1 MNINK
6 IDSYFEAND
15 NIILSKM
22 KPVYGTDELLNCGTI
37 TFGNKVYLIDYK
49 DKDKIINFNKNFIF
63 NDFENEIYPSY
74 TYNYK
79 RFTYLD
85 FIFNYNNESVYFKFN
100 NNSNYDLRR
109 CNVEIYHFYH
119 ENIIKKYNVIEYI
132 KGHYITSGQ
141 DANIMKNPL
150 WKIKEND
157 KEYLLMYCEK
167 DTICKLCSESYQKIL
182 DYEESIKK
190 KITWYKHQNGY
201 ILCSLNIYIHQII
214 KGCYGNGKG
223 TKTISVDHIDQD
235 PLNNTWENLR
245 IATRKE
251 QEQNSKGIKNG
262 TKRERK
268 YSAKDLPEGI
278 SQEMMKKYVVYYHEW
293 LDKEHTKKREFFKV
307 EKHPKLDKCW
317 VTTKSEKVSIKD
329 KLKQANKVVDDLEKN
344 IYPEK
349 EGIQLPKYVSLIN
362 TRGKQHLVFDKM
374 HHDNRLNLK
383 MVLPEEYDI
392 NEQIMSLKV
401 KVKQKYGAYFIGNE
415 NIFNYRY
422 LTEIDDKIKYVKKIT
437 FDIFR
442 CFCRKKHTIEFEIEK
457 TERDAILEAEKW
469 LSENITEEYF
479 NNYINNCDQELQ
491 NKHFINYGVYCTCCN
506 KNYNEYENYNKGQL
520 LEGGTFL
527 DSIEKI
533 TPNHIY
539 LLCGS

>member
-262 TKRERK
+262 TKRER
-268 YSAKDLPEGI
+268 
-278 SQEMMKKYVVYYHEW
+278 
-293 LDKEHTKKREFFKV
+293 
-307 EKHPKLDKCW
+307 
-317 VTTKSEKVSIKD
+317 
-329 KLKQANKVVDDLEKN
+329 
-344 IYPEK
+344 
-349 EGIQLPKYVSLIN
+349 
-362 TRGKQHLVFDKM
+362 
-374 HHDNRLNLK
+374 
-383 MVLPEEYDI
+383 
-392 NEQIMSLKV
+392 
-401 KVKQKYGAYFIGNE
+401 E
-415 NIFNYRY
+415 NIVLRIYQKE
-422 LTEIDDKIKYVKKIT
+422 LVKK
-437 FDIFR
+437 
-442 CFCRKKHTIEFEIEK
+442 
-457 TERDAILEAEKW
+457 
-469 LSENITEEYF
+469 
-479 NNYINNCDQELQ
+479 
-491 NKHFINYGVYCTCCN
+491 
-506 KNYNEYENYNKGQL
+506 
-520 LEGGTFL
+520 
-527 DSIEKI
+527 
-533 TPNHIY
+533 
-539 LLCGS
+539 